1 MIEETGKV
9 DSEMIENIITQLLD
23 SLKLYLSY
31 IEKAE
36 TLESQKAFFNQAFG
50 MAMFAY
56 IIVPESDNW
65 KVNEL
70 WEHYKELMEEI
81 MWG

>member
-1 MIEETGKV
+1 MA
-9 DSEMIENIITQLLD
+9 ENIITQLLD

-31 IEKAE
+31 IEKAK

-56 IIVPESDNW
+56 NILPEFDRW
-65 KVNEL
+65 KVEKM
-70 WEHYKELMEEI
+70 WEHYRELMDAD

>member
-1 MIEETGKV
+1 MAET
-9 DSEMIENIITQLLD
+9 IIAQLLD

-50 MAMFAY
+50 MAMLAY
-56 IIVPESDNW
+56 NILPEFDRW
-65 KVNEL
+65 KVEEMWN
-70 WEHYKELMEEI
+70 HYREFMDAD

>member
-1 MIEETGKV
+1 MAET
-9 DSEMIENIITQLLD
+9 IIAQLLD

-31 IEKAE
+31 IERAK
-36 TLESQKAFFNQAFG
+36 TLENQKAFFNQAFG
-50 MAMFAY
+50 VAMFAY